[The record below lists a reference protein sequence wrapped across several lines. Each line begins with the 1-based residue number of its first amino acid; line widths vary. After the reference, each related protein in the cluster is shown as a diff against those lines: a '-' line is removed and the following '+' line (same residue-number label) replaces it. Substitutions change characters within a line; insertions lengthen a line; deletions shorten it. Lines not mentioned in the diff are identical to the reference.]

1 MLIDAFRRKIV
12 GNRWESG
19 RGAPRTRSAVARH
32 RGAEGQGG
40 AHRRRGPYRRP
51 RHAHRMLV
59 DALQQQI
66 VGNRWESG
74 CGAPRTRSA
83 VARGRAARPSARKFA
98 STDHHRCVTPDAS
111 ASWSS
116 SRATLTVL
124 DDRAP
129 RDTRRD
135 RRGRERADGHRGP
148 DAAASAPRSGPLS
161 VARPSPVTNVAEGC
175 WAAAEGAFGHAQGP
189 KTAVFPP
196 KFMQMCL
203 V

>member
-98 STDHHRCVTPDAS
+98 STDHHRCVPPDAS